1 VREQFAFANIQQ
13 TNRLGMTH
21 SNPTHLFISYAAE
34 DIALARWLA
43 QKLAA
48 RGYPVWF
55 DKMKPLGGEPWPHAL
70 DDAIKHRT
78 FRMLALVSK
87 DSMRK
92 KKPVA
97 EWTLAQRIARQ
108 RNVPDFLIPLH
119 VDDSEPEHLSATAPP
134 IPFSSGW
141 ASGWKSLLKKLDLI
155 KAPRSLPNGASLAA
169 SCFPRGEDLTKEA
182 SELLFA
188 NIIRVTSLPNV
199 LRVFQPA
206 DNLDAEDREAL
217 EGVWTF
223 YEIAKDALVAFVPP
237 PPEFGARIRPTHER
251 LVWAEAG
258 MFRNV
263 RVRDIVGGLILKALG
278 RRLLKAGCLK
288 HPGPGMKETFFLPEM
303 FAEGAQLES
312 LGFGGKKIR
321 IPIRGKVAFRR
332 AGGVT
337 EVNFH
342 YFAFRLRLARGL
354 DQDFYVQLTPTL
366 VFFDEKGEP
375 VADDKS
381 VATRLRRVTKTWG
394 NEEWLNRIMAT
405 EHVVC
410 GSPPTGGSDP
420 AFESGLITLNSPR
433 GLDEAVLGSNGAA
446 DDAKL
451 PGQELELDEPETEE
465 PNE

>member
-1 VREQFAFANIQQ
+1 
-13 TNRLGMTH
+13 MTH
-21 SNPTHLFISYAAE
+21 SNLTHLFISYAVE
-34 DIALARWLA
+34 DVALARWLA

-48 RGYPVWF
+48 RGHPVWF
-55 DKMKPLGGEPWPHAL
+55 DKMKPLGGEPWPHAI
-70 DDAIKHRT
+70 DDAIKNRT

-92 KKPVA
+92 KRPLA

-119 VDDSEPEHLSATAPP
+119 VDESEPERLAAVAPP
-134 IPFSSGW
+134 IPFSQGW
-141 ASGWKSLLKKLDLI
+141 ASGWKTLLKKLDSI
-155 KAPRSLPNGASLAA
+155 KARRSLPNGANLAA
-169 SCFPRGEDLTKEA
+169 SCFPRGEDLTKDA

-199 LRVFQPA
+199 LRVFQA
-206 DNLDAEDREAL
+206 VDTLDVEDREAL

-251 LVWAEAG
+251 LTWAELG
-258 MFRNV
+258 SFRNV
-263 RVRDIVGGLILKALG
+263 RIRDIAGGLILKALG

-288 HPGPGMKETFFLPEM
+288 HPGLGMRETFFLPEM
-303 FAEGAQLES
+303 IAEGAQLES

-332 AGGVT
+332 SGGVT

-375 VADDKS
+375 LADEKS
-381 VATRLRRVTKTWG
+381 VMSRLRRVTKTWD

-410 GSPPTGGSDP
+410 GSQPAGDSDLG
-420 AFESGLITLNSPR
+420 FESGLITLNSPR
-433 GLDEAVLGSNGAA
+433 GLDEAALDSNGANP
-446 DDAKL
+446 DIKM
-451 PGQELELDEPETEE
+451 PGQELDLDEPETEE

>member
-1 VREQFAFANIQQ
+1 
-13 TNRLGMTH
+13 MTH
-21 SNPTHLFISYAAE
+21 SNPAHLFISYAVE
-34 DIALARWLA
+34 DVALARWLA

-48 RGYPVWF
+48 RGHPVWF

-92 KKPVA
+92 KRPLA

-108 RNVPDFLIPLH
+108 RKVADFLIPLH
-119 VDDSEPEHLSATAPP
+119 VDDSEPERLAATAPP

-141 ASGWKSLLKKLDLI
+141 ASGWKALVKKLDLI
-155 KAPRSLPNGASLAA
+155 KAPRSLPNGAQLAA
-169 SCFPRGEDLTKEA
+169 SCFPRGEDLTKDS

-199 LRVFQPA
+199 LRVFQAA
-206 DNLDAEDREAL
+206 DSLGAEDREAL

-223 YEIAKDALVAFVPP
+223 YEIAKDAVVAFFPP
-237 PPEFGARIRPTHER
+237 PPEFVDRIRPTHEK
-251 LVWAEAG
+251 LFLAEPRT
-258 MFRNV
+258 FRNV
-263 RVRDIVGGLILKALG
+263 RIRDIVGGLILKALG
-278 RRLLKAGCLK
+278 RRLVKAGCLK
-288 HPGPGMKETFFLPEM
+288 HPNAGMKETFFFPEM
-303 FAEGAQLES
+303 IAEGAQLES

-332 AGGVT
+332 SGGVT

-354 DQDFYVQLTPTL
+354 DSDFYVQLKPTL

-375 VADDKS
+375 IGEDKN
-381 VATRLRRVTKTWG
+381 VQTRLRRITKTWD
-394 NEEWLNRIMAT
+394 NEEWLNRIMAA
-405 EHVVC
+405 EHVLC
-410 GSPPTGGSDP
+410 GSTPASANDP
-420 AFESGLITLNSPR
+420 ALESGLITLNSPR
-433 GLDEAVLGSNGAA
+433 GLNEAALDFDLAR
-446 DDAKL
+446 DHIKM
-451 PGQELELDEPETEE
+451 PGQELELDEPEAEAASE
-465 PNE
+465 

>member
-1 VREQFAFANIQQ
+1 
-13 TNRLGMTH
+13 MTQ
-21 SNPTHLFISYAAE
+21 SNPTHLFISYAVE
-34 DIALARWLA
+34 DVALARWLA

-48 RGYPVWF
+48 RGHPVWF
-55 DKMKPLGGEPWPHAL
+55 DKMKPLGGEPWPHAI

-92 KKPVA
+92 KRPLA

-119 VDDSEPEHLSATAPP
+119 VDESEPERLAAVAPP
-134 IPFSSGW
+134 IPFSQGW
-141 ASGWKSLLKKLDLI
+141 ASGWKTLLKKLDSI
-155 KAPRSLPNGASLAA
+155 QAPRSLSNGTNLAA
-169 SCFPRGEDLTKEA
+169 SCFPRGEDLTKDA

-199 LRVFQPA
+199 LRVFQAA
-206 DNLDAEDREAL
+206 DTLDAEDREAL

-251 LVWAEAG
+251 LTWAEPG
-258 MFRNV
+258 SFRNV
-263 RVRDIVGGLILKALG
+263 RIRDIAGGLILKALG

-288 HPGPGMKETFFLPEM
+288 HPGLGMRETFFLPEM
-303 FAEGAQLES
+303 IAEGAQLES

-332 AGGVT
+332 SGGVT
-337 EVNFH
+337 EINFH

-375 VADDKS
+375 VADEKS
-381 VATRLRRVTKTWG
+381 VVSRLRRVTKTWD

-410 GSPPTGGSDP
+410 GSPPAGDSDP
-420 AFESGLITLNSPR
+420 GFESGLITLNSPR
-433 GLDEAVLGSNGAA
+433 GLDEAALDSNGTTTEI
-446 DDAKL
+446 KM

-465 PNE
+465 PGE